1 MRAHAA
7 ILGLAA
13 VLAGLGPHALA
24 GEDRAGT
31 PEVVNTLEKLAAVPV
46 DATSASV
53 GIDGAELLV
62 ALAARGPGLESLVV
76 DHRGSHHDSAVVT
89 ALTRFPALRCLTVK
103 GDLFLSDADCDTLG
117 SLVHLRE
124 LNLHLP

>member
-31 PEVVNTLEKLAAVPV
+31 PEVVNTLEKLAASRWTPPPR
-46 DATSASV
+46 SPAST
-53 GIDGAELLV
+53 
-62 ALAARGPGLESLVV
+62 AR
-76 DHRGSHHDSAVVT
+76 
-89 ALTRFPALRCLTVK
+89 
-103 GDLFLSDADCDTLG
+103 
-117 SLVHLRE
+117 
-124 LNLHLP
+124 

>member
-1 MRAHAA
+1 MDPPAA
-7 ILGLAA
+7 IARL
-13 VLAGLGPHALA
+13 
-24 GEDRAGT
+24 
-31 PEVVNTLEKLAAVPV
+31 
-46 DATSASV
+46 
-53 GIDGAELLV
+53 DGAMILV
-62 ALAARGPGLESLVV
+62 ALAARAPGLETLVV
-76 DHRGSHHDSAVVT
+76 DHPGSHHDSAVVT